1 MNSENECAE
10 PIVAQIL
17 ILEEIP
23 CFAIFSPT
31 YCMYGAIPRSDY
43 SLAEPAE
50 APWHWLESEETEV
63 SLRTKRTALHT
74 GVHIFASHNLYL
86 TPK

>member
-63 SLRTKRTALHT
+63 SPGR
-74 GVHIFASHNLYL
+74 Y
-86 TPK
+86 TPKVGLSWLRQSECRAEI